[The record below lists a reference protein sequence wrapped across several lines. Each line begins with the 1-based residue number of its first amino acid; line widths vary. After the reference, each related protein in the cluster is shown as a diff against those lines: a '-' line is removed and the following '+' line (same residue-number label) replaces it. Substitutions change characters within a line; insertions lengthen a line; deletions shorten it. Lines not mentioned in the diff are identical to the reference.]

1 MLLSAKFGT
10 GVDTLRQKTA
20 NIIKSSTIQKE
31 SIYLTTKRQHTIL
44 LKVLR
49 ALKSASNTATQ
60 NELDLISIHL
70 KEAIEQ
76 FDWLVGKTTPDD
88 ILNTIFSQF
97 CVGK

>member
-1 MLLSAKFGT
+1 
-10 GVDTLRQKTA
+10 
-20 NIIKSSTIQKE
+20 
-31 SIYLTTKRQHTIL
+31 
-44 LKVLR
+44 VLR

-88 ILNTIFSQF
+88 ILNTIFSRF